1 MKKNLCLLLVC
12 LLSAAAPLQAQDMQQ
27 AQKLIDQAQ
36 KYLYNNPKQASYY
49 AAQAS
54 ALFPEDEPSEVRAQA
69 MILYCQAEQ
78 LLGNFDLSIKNLYD
92 TQKYIHPTNKKQMAQ
107 LCSLMGRVYSKLGDY
122 NKAIELN
129 DKATSIFKSIGDSTS
144 VAGCYNERGVMH
156 HFMSEFTVAERF
168 FQRALAINRAQRNL
182 KEIATNLNNLC
193 LYRGNTEEKLSFI
206 QEAITINKNLD
217 AQWSLGEN
225 YNNMGKQY
233 YYDKQYSK
241 ALEALHK
248 AYEYAHNIGA
258 RELICDNYEYSSM
271 VYAAIGDYAQAY
283 KYLDKRYHLGKELQS
298 SNKLRN
304 IEQEISYKRYQ
315 DQKYA
320 TEMQEQTYKI
330 ELLKR
335 NLWLLGSVLILG
347 IAFSIFL
354 YKWYKRRKDLQLIEA
369 RYQLQL
375 SEKEVAELR
384 MHQQE
389 LELQN
394 VNNALATS
402 RQEATSFAV
411 FLKSR
416 NELLDKIREMVKEGY
431 KMDAQ
436 AITPHLKKINAFIS
450 QSQSGDKTN
459 SALLTNI
466 DDKSNEFLQRLV
478 AIHPKLT
485 QGEKYLATLLRVNL
499 STKEISMLTGTT
511 PKTINMNRYRLRK
524 SLNLSSEEDLTD
536 YLQITQFKAE
546 NIYFAFL
553 PSPPP
558 LLI

>member
-1 MKKNLCLLLVC
+1 M
-12 LLSAAAPLQAQDMQQ
+12 
-27 AQKLIDQAQ
+27 
-36 KYLYNNPKQASYY
+36 
-49 AAQAS
+49 
-54 ALFPEDEPSEVRAQA
+54 
-69 MILYCQAEQ
+69 
-78 LLGNFDLSIKNLYD
+78 
-92 TQKYIHPTNKKQMAQ
+92 
-107 LCSLMGRVYSKLGDY
+107 
-122 NKAIELN
+122 
-129 DKATSIFKSIGDSTS
+129 
-144 VAGCYNERGVMH
+144 
-156 HFMSEFTVAERF
+156 
-168 FQRALAINRAQRNL
+168 
-182 KEIATNLNNLC
+182 
-193 LYRGNTEEKLSFI
+193 
-206 QEAITINKNLD
+206 
-217 AQWSLGEN
+217 
-225 YNNMGKQY
+225 
-233 YYDKQYSK
+233 
-241 ALEALHK
+241 HK

-283 KYLDKRYHLGKELQS
+283 KYLNKRYHLGKELQS

-375 SEKEVAELR
+375 SEKEVAELK

-394 VNNALATS
+394 VHNALATS

-416 NELLDKIREMVKEGY
+416 NELLDKIRGMVKEGY

-536 YLQITQFKAE
+536 YLQ
-546 NIYFAFL
+546 NI
-553 PSPPP
+553 
-558 LLI
+558 

>member
-1 MKKNLCLLLVC
+1 MNKNLCLLLVC

-536 YLQITQFKAE
+536 YLQ
-546 NIYFAFL
+546 NI
-553 PSPPP
+553 
-558 LLI
+558 

>member
-511 PKTINMNRYRLRK
+511 PKTINMTRYRLRK

-536 YLQITQFKAE
+536 YLQ
-546 NIYFAFL
+546 NI
-553 PSPPP
+553 
-558 LLI
+558 

>member
-233 YYDKQYSK
+233 YYGKQYSN
-241 ALEALHK
+241 ALEALRK

-375 SEKEVAELR
+375 SEKEVAELK

-394 VNNALATS
+394 VHNALATS

-416 NELLDKIREMVKEGY
+416 NELLDKIRGMVKEGY

-511 PKTINMNRYRLRK
+511 PKPINMNRYRLRK

-536 YLQITQFKAE
+536 YLQ
-546 NIYFAFL
+546 NI
-553 PSPPP
+553 
-558 LLI
+558 

>member
-233 YYDKQYSK
+233 YFGEQYSK

-283 KYLDKRYHLGKELQS
+283 KYLNKRYHLGKELQS

-375 SEKEVAELR
+375 SEKEVAELK

-394 VNNALATS
+394 VHNALATS

-416 NELLDKIREMVKEGY
+416 NELLDKIRGMVKEGY

-536 YLQITQFKAE
+536 YLQ
-546 NIYFAFL
+546 NI
-553 PSPPP
+553 
-558 LLI
+558 

>member
-217 AQWSLGEN
+217 AQWSLGEH

-536 YLQITQFKAE
+536 YLQ
-546 NIYFAFL
+546 NI
-553 PSPPP
+553 
-558 LLI
+558 